1 MSTLVLSEAE
11 KAYIVAGVE
20 DGFRTDGRSNED
32 FRTINIQTGIVS
44 NTNGSAQ
51 VKIVRNALYML
62 PIDFSF
68 CFYFLSYF

>member
-1 MSTLVLSEAE
+1 MSTPVLSEAE

-20 DGFRTDGRSNED
+20 DDFRTDGRSNED

-51 VKIVRNALYML
+51 VKIVS
-62 PIDFSF
+62 IV
-68 CFYFLSYF
+68 

>member
-20 DGFRTDGRSNED
+20 DDFRTDGRSSED

-51 VKIVRNALYML
+51 VKIVS
-62 PIDFSF
+62 IV
-68 CFYFLSYF
+68 

>member
-51 VKIVRNALYML
+51 VKIVRNALCML

-68 CFYFLSYF
+68 CFCFLSYF